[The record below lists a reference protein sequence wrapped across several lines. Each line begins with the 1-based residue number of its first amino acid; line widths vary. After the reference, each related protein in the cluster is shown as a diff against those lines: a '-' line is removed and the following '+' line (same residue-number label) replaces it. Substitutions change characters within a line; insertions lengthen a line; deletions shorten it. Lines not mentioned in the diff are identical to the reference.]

1 MLARQVAGA
10 EARDREVQEQLV
22 LKDSRLEALE
32 AELEVARSQ
41 NAEWHRLVA
50 LYDRER
56 ATNAT
61 QKQQIEAL
69 QQQVLLLDPTHGSPS
84 TCRPASLT
92 CLMRRKADTH
102 SALL

>member
-1 MLARQVAGA
+1 M
-10 EARDREVQEQLV
+10 

-41 NAEWHRLVA
+41 NAEWHRLIA

-56 ATNAT
+56 ATNAA

-69 QQQVLLLDPTHGSPS
+69 QQQVLLPT
-84 TCRPASLT
+84 
-92 CLMRRKADTH
+92 
-102 SALL
+102 LLVVLQVLVGLPTLHN